1 MTENR
6 RIPTESADLVIVGGG
21 AAGLAAAIEAART
34 LRDDSSRQPRK
45 TAYRIL
51 VLEKN
56 DKVGRKLLA
65 TGNGRCNLTNKTA
78 SPDSYH
84 GRDPRFSR
92 GALFRYGVSAT
103 LDFFLSLGLPC
114 REEGEGRIY
123 PACQQAAAVLDL
135 LRQEADR
142 LQVEFMTAA
151 NVNGLEQIPPL
162 YLGEVSMSG
171 PAQWRLTTAEGY
183 EVQAPRIILATGGQA
198 SPNLGSDGSGYK
210 LAAHAGHQLVKPRP
224 ALVQIETAG
233 RKTASL
239 SGIRVEAGL
248 SLYQNQAR
256 VASELGEVLFTDY
269 GLSGIPIL
277 QLSRLIGELLAQG
290 SAQGSAQSKALDKG
304 KLEIRLDLLPELT
317 AAEISD
323 LIENR
328 RKLNPELPV
337 GELLTGLVHKKIGQ
351 QIVRET
357 LPLNQATP
365 VRSLGHSHV
374 TDLSRVI
381 KQYDLLV
388 TGTRDFSQAQ
398 VTAGGLD
405 CSEFHAE
412 RLESKLAPG
421 LFAAGELL
429 DIDGDCGGFNLQW
442 AWSSGRLAGYQAARQ
457 IIEAR

>member
-1 MTENR
+1 MMDSRHSQAET
-6 RIPTESADLVIVGGG
+6 ADLVIVGGG
-21 AAGLAAAIEAART
+21 AAGLVAAIEAART
-34 LRDDSSRQPRK
+34 LRYVGSGQSKR
-45 TAYRIL
+45 TAFRIM

-56 DKVGRKLLA
+56 EKIGRKLLA
-65 TGNGRCNLTNKTA
+65 TGNGRCNLTNRTA

-84 GRDPRFSR
+84 GNDPRFSR
-92 GALFRYGVSAT
+92 GALFRYDVQAT

-123 PACQQAAAVLDL
+123 PSCQQAAAVLDL
-135 LRQEADR
+135 LRQELDR
-142 LQVEFMTAA
+142 LQIDIHTNAQVS
-151 NVNGLEQIPPL
+151 GLEPVQPL
-162 YLGEVSMSG
+162 YLGDVPLSAL
-171 PAQWRLTTAEGY
+171 PQWRITTTDGFA
-183 EVQAPRIILATGGQA
+183 VQAPQVILATGGQA

-233 RKTASL
+233 RKTAAL

-248 SLYQNQAR
+248 ILRQNQAQ

-277 QLSRLIGELLAQG
+277 QLSRKIGELLADG
-290 SAQGSAQSKALDKG
+290 KG
-304 KLEIRLDLLPELT
+304 KLQIELDLLPEFT
-317 AAEISD
+317 ASEIAD
-323 LIENR
+323 LIDQR

-337 GELLTGLVHKKIGQ
+337 TELLTGLVHKKIGQ

-357 LPLNQATP
+357 LSLSQAAP
-365 VRSLGHSHV
+365 VRSLDRSHV
-374 TDLSRVI
+374 TALSRTI

-405 CSEFHAE
+405 CSEFYPD
-412 RLESKLAPG
+412 RLESRLAPG
-421 LFAAGELL
+421 LFAVGELL

-457 IIEAR
+457 ILEARQ